1 MEIVV
6 NGERRDIKEHST
18 ILELLNELKVKEKT
32 MAVAVNMEIVKKELW
47 SKYTIQEGDKLE
59 LLHFVGGG

>member
-6 NGERRDIKEHST
+6 NGESRNIKDNT
-18 ILELLNELKVKEKT
+18 TVLELLNELKVKEKT

-47 SKYTIQEGDKLE
+47 AKHTIQDGDKLE

>member
-6 NGERRDIKEHST
+6 NGERRDVKEET
-18 ILELLNELKVKEKT
+18 TVLELLNELKVKEKT
-32 MAVAVNMEIVKKELW
+32 MAVAVNMEIVKKEMW
-47 SKYTIQEGDKLE
+47 SKYKIQEGDKLE